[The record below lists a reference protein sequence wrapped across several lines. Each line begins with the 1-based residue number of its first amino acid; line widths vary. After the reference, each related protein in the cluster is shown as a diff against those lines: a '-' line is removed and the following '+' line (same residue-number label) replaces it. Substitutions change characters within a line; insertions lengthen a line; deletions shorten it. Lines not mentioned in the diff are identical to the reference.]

1 MNFGYEQVIKKRK
14 QMASKKDK
22 NISKIFVHLL
32 KFFIFSIAGIAVIS
46 VFIFAGMLKGM
57 IDSAPDAST
66 LNVSPTNYSTTVYD
80 ADGNV
85 ITTLL
90 KSGSKYYI

>member
-32 KFFIFSIAGIAVIS
+32 KFFIFSIVGIAVIS
-46 VFIFAGMLKGM
+46 LFLFACLLKGM
-57 IDSAPDAST
+57 IDSASDDSN
-66 LNVSPTNYSTTVYD
+66 LEV
-80 ADGNV
+80 
-85 ITTLL
+85 LL
-90 KSGSKYYI
+90 S